1 MALPSDRRAPVSTAP
16 AGVAPSLV
24 TLPVLDLRVL
34 LSAAGGDCA
43 LAWELMTL
51 FAETAPPMYARLAAA
66 MQSCECATSQ
76 RESHALSGA
85 AGLIGATAIGT
96 ILKQIEG
103 LAFREQ
109 HQSFASLLPALS
121 LAFAAV
127 MAAVTQAL
135 QDFDTPPKI
144 V

>member
-1 MALPSDRRAPVSTAP
+1 MPLPPDRRAP

-24 TLPVLDLRVL
+24 ALPVLDLRVL
-34 LSAAGGDCA
+34 LSAAGDDCA

-51 FAETAPPMYARLAAA
+51 FAETAPPMCARLTAA
-66 MQSCECATSQ
+66 MQSCECAASQ

-85 AGLIGATAIGT
+85 AGLIGATAMGT
-96 ILKQIEG
+96 ILKQIEA

-109 HQSFASLLPALS
+109 HQSFASLLPALG

-127 MAAVTQAL
+127 MAAVRQAL
-135 QDFDTPPKI
+135 QDFDTPPEM